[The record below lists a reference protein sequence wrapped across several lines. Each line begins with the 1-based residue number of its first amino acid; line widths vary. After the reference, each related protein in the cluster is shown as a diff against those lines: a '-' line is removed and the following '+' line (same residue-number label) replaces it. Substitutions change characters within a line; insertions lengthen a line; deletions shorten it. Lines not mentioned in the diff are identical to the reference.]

1 VNDDLRLSLYL
12 DGRLPAE
19 ERAAFERRLDAE
31 PALRAQLDAMRR
43 LQALSA
49 GLAPASAF
57 FSADDV
63 RVRAELRPRG
73 GWRRLGLAAAAVL
86 ALAATHAAVFWAG
99 TRKGIEA
106 ERAVRASIEATEALL
121 DRTKDIDV
129 AAPPE
134 QLRTEIASLRRE
146 IPTRLHVLSRARQPE
161 AARLVDALTQMDSA
175 LDRPKNP
182 DPAFV
187 CLQLKAIVT
196 SFGNRA
202 QIRFVP
208 ATATNYLQVSPAD
221 NGRFRVVFVQDVN
234 GTPRMMVDE
243 GTAEEIEARQGIQ
256 LRPPSAPAP
265 KRR

>member
-1 VNDDLRLSLYL
+1 MNDDLSLSLYV

-31 PALRAQLDAMRR
+31 PALRARLDAMRR

-49 GLAPASAF
+49 GLAPASAL

-63 RVRAELRPRG
+63 RVRAESRPHG

-99 TRKGIEA
+99 TRKGAEA
-106 ERAVRASIEATEALL
+106 ERSVRASIEATEALL
-121 DRTKDIDV
+121 DRTADMDI

-134 QLRTEIASLRRE
+134 QLRTEIATLRRE
-146 IPTRLHVLSRARQPE
+146 IPTRLDVLSRARQPE
-161 AARLVDALTQMDSA
+161 AARLVDALREIDLA
-175 LDRPKNP
+175 LDAPKSP

-196 SFGNRA
+196 SLDTRA
-202 QIRFVP
+202 QVRFLP
-208 ATATNYLQVSPAD
+208 ATATSYIQVFPAD
-221 NGRFRVVFVQDVN
+221 GGRFRVVHVEDVN
-234 GTPRMMVDE
+234 GTPRTTVDE

-256 LRPPSAPAP
+256 LRPPAAP